1 MFDSVLYES
10 FPTANGLPFD
20 LNWGMLFLC
29 MTVSLVIGIVL
40 ATVYRFSNK
49 NVGRSFMTALI
60 LVPPALTVIVPLCNS
75 NLGIGLAMAGV
86 FSLVRFRSYPG
97 QGRDIAMMFVSVVAG
112 ILCGAGFIAVGAI
125 MGLLSALVVF
135 VMGRVRNDDADAERD
150 REVRICIPES
160 LNYTEVF
167 DDIFEEYTE
176 EAKLFRVK
184 TTNMGAMYELRYLVR
199 LKETSREKEFIDAI
213 RTRNGNLSVLCAVAL
228 AQEAE
233 RL

>member
-1 MFDSVLYES
+1 MFDSVLYEN
-10 FPTANGLPFD
+10 FPTATGLPFD

-29 MTVSLVIGIVL
+29 MLVALVIGIVL
-40 ATVYRFSNK
+40 STVYRFSNK
-49 NVGRSFMTALI
+49 TVSRSFMTSLI
-60 LVPPALTVIVPLCNS
+60 LVPPALTVIIPLCNA
-75 NLGIGLAMAGV
+75 NIGIGLAMAGV

-97 QGRDIAMMFVSVVAG
+97 TGRDIAMMFVSVVSG

-125 MGLLSALVVF
+125 VGLLSALVVF
-135 VMGRVRNDDADAERD
+135 VMGRVRSEDATERD

-167 DDIFEEYTE
+167 DDIFEEFTE
-176 EAKLFRVK
+176 ECKLYRVK

-213 RTRNGNLSVLCAVAL
+213 RTRNGNLSVLCAVPATG
-228 AQEAE
+228 EFE

>member
-1 MFDSVLYES
+1 
-10 FPTANGLPFD
+10 
-20 LNWGMLFLC
+20 
-29 MTVSLVIGIVL
+29 
-40 ATVYRFSNK
+40 
-49 NVGRSFMTALI
+49 
-60 LVPPALTVIVPLCNS
+60 
-75 NLGIGLAMAGV
+75 
-86 FSLVRFRSYPG
+86 
-97 QGRDIAMMFVSVVAG
+97 
-112 ILCGAGFIAVGAI
+112 
-125 MGLLSALVVF
+125 
-135 VMGRVRNDDADAERD
+135 MGRVRNGDADAERD